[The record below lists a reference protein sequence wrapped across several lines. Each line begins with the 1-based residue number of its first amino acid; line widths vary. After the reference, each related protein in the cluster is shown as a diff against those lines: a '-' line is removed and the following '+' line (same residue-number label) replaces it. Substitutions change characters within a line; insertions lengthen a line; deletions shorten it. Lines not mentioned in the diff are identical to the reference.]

1 MVNCST
7 IARHKV
13 VGVAVIFFLVGVPA
27 SAQEDY
33 QETLR
38 EAEQRVMP
46 KHKLVSGSC
55 YANGQGVA
63 QDDAE
68 ALRWFRLAAEQ
79 GFAAA
84 QFNLGFMYANG
95 RGVAQDDAEAL
106 RWYHLAAEQGVAE
119 AQRNLG
125 GMYANGRDGAR
136 DEQVGQV
143 LTGIPVAAAL
153 QAGDS

>member
-38 EAEQRVMP
+38 EAERGDAEAQASLGFM
-46 KHKLVSGSC
+46 

-68 ALRWFRLAAEQ
+68 A
-79 GFAAA
+79 
-84 QFNLGFMYANG
+84 
-95 RGVAQDDAEAL
+95 V

>member
-7 IARHKV
+7 ITRHKV

-38 EAEQRVMP
+38 EAERGDAEAQASLGFM
-46 KHKLVSGSC
+46 